1 MDNVQSEV
9 LIQEGAGLAD
19 ALGNTD
25 PNANLGAEP
34 NFNLNLT
41 LTSQSNP
48 RPSKKG
54 GVAKDDSSRQKS
66 KIPALCLTPT
76 AEQFLKSPN
85 PKCTS
90 TLNPKTHSNIALS
103 PKTLQLP
110 VTPDFHSQ
118 KEDSNRPKSVNQ
130 TPISTK
136 AQKQDPARQESRTHS
151 SETTKSQTYPKPSTQ
166 RNSSGTR
173 SRNTSGS
180 KEKPEGKDS
189 SVGSRSKTSS
199 NASPDPKTATGPK
212 ESLGSKSRS
221 ASKTS
226 LGSKD
231 SLDSKTGINS
241 KASPLCKSGTGS
253 RDSLDFKTATEIKVS
268 KNSPDSNRDVGLK
281 SGMGSKDNLDLKNP
295 SNSQAS
301 SRLKPGPTR
310 STSKPSLV
318 ASGSKTDLVES
329 ATHLSSR
336 TGPKDLKLNEASSS
350 AKTTPD
356 PKAGFDYSNSGPV
369 RSSSKLALADWSP
382 SSSLPPRPSP
392 GNRSPAYGSG
402 KTLGSSPTGPTREV
416 LKSPGSA
423 QGLMAPL
430 ATSSPKIRTTV
441 SLTMTRASAPCVTVE
456 TNTSKTSHYTS
467 LSRGLTFDSITKTS
481 TRHVDNEERVDVMI
495 HSPPP
500 SHLGDKNTNN
510 AGGKTL
516 PSRGEESRKQEK
528 GEEKDGTTSTLHLLP
543 PVRSLREKATMT
555 DPSLGLHSWGG
566 ERRDVGVQVEVERL
580 TFNDSSLQMGVPS
593 SSGLISPTMVQHI
606 CKIDIELSSQSV
618 SESVETD
625 RASSLPACLRTYSFQ
640 ENPEITSELRLGQ
653 NQGVSVASFWEEEVG
668 REKTEVEV
676 DVEEQEQEDVGRPQK
691 VVWDDQGR
699 TWEVYG
705 ASVDLESLGTAI
717 QSHLESKIREQQ
729 KHIRTLRQSVCSDSS
744 LRAYRMR
751 KRRKRRAGILG
762 CCRKTPNSVSD
773 EEEEEEE
780 GRDAGMLQEDAQ
792 LMKEMLVVMVEDK
805 DIAKVVFSEMMKYT
819 TTVNIYPRVSAM

>member
-1 MDNVQSEV
+1 MDNVQSED

-54 GVAKDDSSRQKS
+54 GVAKDDSSRHQS

-76 AEQFLKSPN
+76 AEQLLKSPN

-103 PKTLQLP
+103 PKPNRSEQSTIATSERTTEKVKSQFLQGSDPVSNHKSHVSLTTKTTNKVTGSLKMPTQDTQLPKMLQLP
-110 VTPDFHSQ
+110 ITPDFHNQ
-118 KEDSNRPKSVNQ
+118 KEDSNSPKLANQ

-151 SETTKSQTYPKPSTQ
+151 SEMPKSPNQKAEMVLLSAKNPQPSSVSPKPSTQ

-189 SVGSRSKTSS
+189 SVGSRSKTST
-199 NASPDPKTATGPK
+199 NASPDPKTATGSK
-212 ESLGSKSRS
+212 ESLESKSRS
-221 ASKTS
+221 ASKIS
-226 LGSKD
+226 FGSKD

-241 KASPLCKSGTGS
+241 KASPFCKSGTGS

-268 KNSPDSNRDVGLK
+268 KNSPDYNRDVGLK
-281 SGMGSKDNLDLKNP
+281 SGMGSKDNLDLKHP

-318 ASGSKTDLVES
+318 AFGSKTDLVES

-336 TGPKDLKLNEASSS
+336 TGSKDLKLNEASSS
-350 AKTTPD
+350 AKTTLD
-356 PKAGFDYSNSGPV
+356 PKAGLDYSNSGPV
-369 RSSSKLALADWSP
+369 RSSSKLALADLSP

-416 LKSPGSA
+416 LKSPDSA

-456 TNTSKTSHYTS
+456 TNTGKTSHYTS

-481 TRHVDNEERVDVMI
+481 TRHVDKEERVDVMI

-510 AGGKTL
+510 AL

-528 GEEKDGTTSTLHLLP
+528 GTQKDGTTSTLHP

-555 DPSLGLHSWGG
+555 DPEFGAPFLG
-566 ERRDVGVQVEVERL
+566 R
-580 TFNDSSLQMGVPS
+580 
-593 SSGLISPTMVQHI
+593 
-606 CKIDIELSSQSV
+606 
-618 SESVETD
+618 
-625 RASSLPACLRTYSFQ
+625 
-640 ENPEITSELRLGQ
+640 
-653 NQGVSVASFWEEEVG
+653 
-668 REKTEVEV
+668 
-676 DVEEQEQEDVGRPQK
+676 
-691 VVWDDQGR
+691 
-699 TWEVYG
+699 
-705 ASVDLESLGTAI
+705 
-717 QSHLESKIREQQ
+717 
-729 KHIRTLRQSVCSDSS
+729 
-744 LRAYRMR
+744 
-751 KRRKRRAGILG
+751 
-762 CCRKTPNSVSD
+762 
-773 EEEEEEE
+773 
-780 GRDAGMLQEDAQ
+780 
-792 LMKEMLVVMVEDK
+792 
-805 DIAKVVFSEMMKYT
+805 
-819 TTVNIYPRVSAM
+819 

>member
-1 MDNVQSEV
+1 MDNVQSED
-9 LIQEGAGLAD
+9 LIQDGAGLAD

-48 RPSKKG
+48 RPSRKG

-66 KIPALCLTPT
+66 KIPALCLTPA
-76 AEQFLKSPN
+76 AEHSLKSPN
-85 PKCTS
+85 PKRTM
-90 TLNPKTHSNIALS
+90 THSNIALS
-103 PKTLQLP
+103 PKPNRSEQSTIATSQRTTEKIKSQSLQGSDPVSNHKAHVSLTTKTTNKVTGSLRMPTHDTQSPKMLQLP
-110 VTPDFHSQ
+110 ITADFQNQ
-118 KEDSNRPKSVNQ
+118 KENSNSPKPANQ

-136 AQKQDPARQESRTHS
+136 APKQDPARQESRTQS
-151 SETTKSQTYPKPSTQ
+151 SETPKPPNQKAEMVLLSAKNPQPSSVSPKPSTQ
-166 RNSSGTR
+166 RNSSGTS

-180 KEKPEGKDS
+180 TEKPEGKDS
-189 SVGSRSKTSS
+189 SVGSRSKTSAD
-199 NASPDPKTATGPK
+199 ASPDPKTASGSK
-212 ESLGSKSRS
+212 ESLESKSRS

-226 LGSKD
+226 SGSKD
-231 SLDSKTGINS
+231 SLDSK
-241 KASPLCKSGTGS
+241 ASALRTSGTGS

-268 KNSPDSNRDVGLK
+268 KTSPDSKTAVGLK
-281 SGMGSKDNLDLKNP
+281 SGTGSKDNLDLKHP
-295 SNSQAS
+295 SNLQAS
-301 SRLKPGPTR
+301 SRLKAGPTR

-318 ASGSKTDLVES
+318 ASKTDLVES
-329 ATHLSSR
+329 ATHLTSR
-336 TGPKDLKLNEASSS
+336 TGSKDLNEASSS
-350 AKTTPD
+350 AKATPD
-356 PKAGFDYSNSGPV
+356 AKAGFDYSNSGPV
-369 RSSSKLALADWSP
+369 RSSSTLALADLSP

-402 KTLGSSPTGPTREV
+402 NTLGSSPTGPTREV

-423 QGLMAPL
+423 QGPVAPL

-481 TRHVDNEERVDVMI
+481 TRHVDDEERVDVMI
-495 HSPPP
+495 HGAPP
-500 SHLGDKNTNN
+500 SHLGDTDTNN
-510 AGGKTL
+510 AL
-516 PSRGEESRKQEK
+516 PARGEESRKE
-528 GEEKDGTTSTLHLLP
+528 GEQKDGTTSTLHFLP
-543 PVRSLREKATMT
+543 PVRREKATMT

-580 TFNDSSLQMGVPS
+580 TSNDSSLQTGVPS
-593 SSGLISPTMVQHI
+593 SSSLISPTMIQHI

-618 SESVETD
+618 SESGETD
-625 RASSLPACLRTYSFQ
+625 RASSLPACLRTYSFR
-640 ENPEITSELRLGQ
+640 ENPETTSELRLGQ
-653 NQGVSVASFWEEEVG
+653 NRG
-668 REKTEVEV
+668 
-676 DVEEQEQEDVGRPQK
+676 K

-729 KHIRTLRQSVCSDSS
+729 KHIRTLR
-744 LRAYRMR
+744 
-751 KRRKRRAGILG
+751 
-762 CCRKTPNSVSD
+762 
-773 EEEEEEE
+773 
-780 GRDAGMLQEDAQ
+780 
-792 LMKEMLVVMVEDK
+792 
-805 DIAKVVFSEMMKYT
+805 
-819 TTVNIYPRVSAM
+819 

>member
-1 MDNVQSEV
+1 MV
-9 LIQEGAGLAD
+9 LLIAK
-19 ALGNTD
+19 
-25 PNANLGAEP
+25 
-34 NFNLNLT
+34 
-41 LTSQSNP
+41 NP
-48 RPSKKG
+48 QPS
-54 GVAKDDSSRQKS
+54 
-66 KIPALCLTPT
+66 
-76 AEQFLKSPN
+76 
-85 PKCTS
+85 
-90 TLNPKTHSNIALS
+90 
-103 PKTLQLP
+103 
-110 VTPDFHSQ
+110 
-118 KEDSNRPKSVNQ
+118 SV
-130 TPISTK
+130 S
-136 AQKQDPARQESRTHS
+136 
-151 SETTKSQTYPKPSTQ
+151 PKPSTQ

-189 SVGSRSKTSS
+189 GVGSRSKTSS

-212 ESLGSKSRS
+212 ESLESKSHS

-268 KNSPDSNRDVGLK
+268 KNSPDSKRDVGLK

-336 TGPKDLKLNEASSS
+336 TGSKDLKLNGASSS

-356 PKAGFDYSNSGPV
+356 PKAGFDFSNSGPV
-369 RSSSKLALADWSP
+369 RSSSKLALADLSP

-481 TRHVDNEERVDVMI
+481 TRHVDTEERVDAMI

-528 GEEKDGTTSTLHLLP
+528 GEEKDGTTSTPHLLP

-625 RASSLPACLRTYSFQ
+625 RASSLPACLRTGRCW
-640 ENPEITSELRLGQ
+640 EASESG
-653 NQGVSVASFWEEEVG
+653 
-668 REKTEVEV
+668 
-676 DVEEQEQEDVGRPQK
+676 VGRPGK
-691 VVWDDQGR
+691 NVGSLRRLGGPGVFGNGDPIPSGVKDP
-699 TWEVYG
+699 G
-705 ASVDLESLGTAI
+705 AAET
-717 QSHLESKIREQQ
+717 H
-729 KHIRTLRQSVCSDSS
+729 RTLRQSVCSDSS

-762 CCRKTPNSVSD
+762 CCRKTPNV
-773 EEEEEEE
+773 EE
-780 GRDAGMLQEDAQ
+780 
-792 LMKEMLVVMVEDK
+792 
-805 DIAKVVFSEMMKYT
+805 
-819 TTVNIYPRVSAM
+819 